1 MENYWKIALVTC
13 IFLASLISVRKLTIG
28 RYKKE
33 FGPKRRTLWGQRTFY
48 WEGLIGLST
57 GVAFMVLLFLESC
70 NILTFLNF

>member
-1 MENYWKIALVTC
+1 MENYWKIALVAC
-13 IFLASLISVRKLTIG
+13 IFLVSLFSVRKLTIG

-57 GVAFMVLLFLESC
+57 GVTFLILLLLKSGTM
-70 NILTFLNF
+70 LTF